1 MSLRIPI
8 VYGPGRKR
16 GTTAWASDFA
26 TLPAMGKPVRLPFP
40 ADDWNCYAYVE
51 DVAEE
56 IYALSTKPTLAHRV
70 YNGGGHTVRACD
82 LAALVRGIIPEA
94 QINFTPEKPRSLFIY
109 RMDSTRIRQ
118 ELGFELRS
126 MRDGIKDHISKIQQF
141 HRAAEKPRR

>member
-1 MSLRIPI
+1 M
-8 VYGPGRKR
+8 
-16 GTTAWASDFA
+16 
-26 TLPAMGKPVRLPFP
+26 
-40 ADDWNCYAYVE
+40 
-51 DVAEE
+51 
-56 IYALSTKPTLAHRV
+56 
-70 YNGGGHTVRACD
+70 RACD